1 MNQVTSR
8 ALESNHHDAYRNEPP
23 GMTRSSATPYSHLRR
38 FPPHLLE
45 SNNVPSEAERLEIQ
59 AILDEDSVLLTD
71 LDLIHEEERE
81 RILLH
86 IQQGRGILSVV
97 RRLPF
102 DILFELFIRLRGEPK
117 IIWLLGRV
125 CRQWRAVTISSP
137 ALWSYI
143 CPGLPLLA
151 IATHLEKSKPCLLT
165 INLGSS
171 ETSALRLVAQHSQR
185 WEVLILDARQRPDMA
200 PVLAQIH
207 ELPFLRRVDYREN
220 TRSEPIRAFEIAPHL
235 SEAIVHSGTSV
246 ILPWMQL
253 ERVFLVYRLLDVS
266 LDQLKLAM
274 SLVELN
280 LFSVV
285 WRNIH
290 APAPGQKLKQPITPI
305 HLPRLRRLHVSEP
318 SVLSN
323 LTCPSLE
330 ELFLGQDVDMS
341 VIPFLERSAC
351 RMRTLSITCVLSMGS
366 DIIPILNHTP
376 TLFEL
381 RLIGMQGVEELLTY
395 LTTPPDDVQ
404 SRLPGPELHAIT
416 LNGYHTEHQCA
427 LFAKM
432 MESRRESQ
440 LCPALSVCVMAS
452 WRTGKPNHE
461 HHNISPAL
469 ATTLSE
475 LRERGF
481 EVEWLGAD
489 AGRAKFHS
497 WESVYLWP
505 WQWY

>member
-1 MNQVTSR
+1 MS
-8 ALESNHHDAYRNEPP
+8 
-23 GMTRSSATPYSHLRR
+23 RSSATTYSHLRR

-45 SNNVPSEAERLEIQ
+45 SNDVPSEAERLEIQ
-59 AILDEDSVLLTD
+59 AILEEDSVLLTD
-71 LDLIHEEERE
+71 LDLIHEEERK

-86 IQQGRGILSVV
+86 VQQGLSILSVRVV

-102 DILFELFIRLRGEPK
+102 DILFELFIRFRGEPK

-143 CPGLPLLA
+143 CPGLPLHA
-151 IATHLEKSKPCLLT
+151 IAAHLEKSKPCLLT

-185 WEVLILDARQRPDMA
+185 WEVLMLDTRQRPDMA
-200 PVLAQIH
+200 TILAQIH
-207 ELPFLRRVDYREN
+207 GKLPLLRRVDYQEN
-220 TRSEPIRAFEIAPHL
+220 TRSESIRAFEIAPHL

-253 ERVFLVYRLLDVS
+253 EWVFFMYRLLDVS

-274 SLVELN
+274 NLVELN
-280 LFSVV
+280 LLSYV
-285 WRNIH
+285 WRSIH
-290 APAPGQKLKQPITPI
+290 APAPQKLKQPITPI
-305 HLPRLRRLHVSEP
+305 HLPRLRRLHVSE
-318 SVLSN
+318 SSRLSN

-351 RMRTLSITCVLSMGS
+351 RVRTLSITCVLSMGS
-366 DIIPILNHTP
+366 DIIPILNHAP
-376 TLFEL
+376 TLFKL
-381 RLIGMQGVEELLTY
+381 RLIGMQGVEELLPY

-404 SRLPGPELHAIT
+404 SRLPGPKLHAIT
-416 LNGYHTEHQCA
+416 LNGIHTEYQCA

-432 MESRRESQ
+432 MESRRES
-440 LCPALSVCVMAS
+440 
-452 WRTGKPNHE
+452 
-461 HHNISPAL
+461 
-469 ATTLSE
+469 
-475 LRERGF
+475 
-481 EVEWLGAD
+481 
-489 AGRAKFHS
+489 
-497 WESVYLWP
+497 
-505 WQWY
+505 